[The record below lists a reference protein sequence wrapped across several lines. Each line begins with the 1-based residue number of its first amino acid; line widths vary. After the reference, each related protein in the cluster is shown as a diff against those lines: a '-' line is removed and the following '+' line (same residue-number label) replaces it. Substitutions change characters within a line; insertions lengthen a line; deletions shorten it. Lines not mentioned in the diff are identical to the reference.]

1 MTLSNQHLKAIYQY
15 KYIYNTHIYSSF
27 TISTQNRD
35 VVNIL
40 KIVMFLNTI

>member
-15 KYIYNTHIYSSF
+15 KYNTHIYSSF
-27 TISTQNRD
+27 TISTQKWD